1 MMIRMD
7 ELIKAITTALDMV
20 ESNLLGCSANHGKR
34 ISSLCASM
42 GRYLRMDDDTLSA
55 LTTCALFHD
64 NALTEYILSERPGD
78 EQDMNMLL
86 HCRYGQRNIGYLP
99 LKADSSG
106 FILYH
111 HERADGKGPFN
122 KVEGEFPLGAELIA
136 IADMVDVDHHLQKVS
151 LKRLPYIRK
160 EIARQ
165 AGTRFTRRAAD
176 TMLHILDEGMLIS
189 LREDRIEETAAKAI
203 PLWLVSIE
211 DTISLSVLAARI
223 INYKSM
229 YTMDHSTK
237 ISNIVWTMSGY
248 YDFDHE
254 LRAQIYLAAAL
265 HDIGKLNTPTG
276 ILEKPGILDEDEF
289 AQIKEHSICTYNLL
303 KNIVGFENICNW
315 ASNHHEKL
323 DGSGY
328 PFKKSGND
336 LDFVSRLLACADIY
350 EAVSAERPYHTS
362 RSHRDTMEILYEM
375 AHSRLIDEG
384 IVEDIDAVMGR
395 NYARPIVSG
404 IAPSL

>member
-1 MMIRMD
+1 MVIRMD

-42 GRYLRMDDDTLSA
+42 GRYLKLDDDALSA

-136 IADMVDVDHHLQKVS
+136 IADMVDVDYHLQKVS
-151 LKRLPYIRK
+151 LARLPAIKY
-160 EIARQ
+160 EISRQ

-176 TMLHILDEGMLIS
+176 AMLNILDEGMLVS
-189 LREDRIEETAAKAI
+189 LREDRIEETAARAI
-203 PLWLVSIE
+203 PVWIVNIE

-223 INYKSM
+223 INYKSI

-237 ISNIVWTMSGY
+237 ISNIIWTMSGHY
-248 YDFDHE
+248 NFDHE

-265 HDIGKLNTPTG
+265 HDIGKLNTPTS
-276 ILEKPGILDEDEF
+276 ILEKPGFLDKDEF
-289 AQIKEHSICTYNLL
+289 DRIKEHSICTYGLL

-315 ASNHHEKL
+315 ATNHHEKL

-328 PFKKSGND
+328 PFNKTED
-336 LDFVSRLLACADIY
+336 ELDFVSRLLACADIY
-350 EAVSAERPYHTS
+350 EAVSAERPYHSS
-362 RSHRDTMEILYEM
+362 RSHRDTMDILYDM
-375 AHSRLIDEG
+375 AHNRLIDEN
-384 IVEDIDAVMGR
+384 IVGDFDLVMGG

-404 IAPSL
+404 ASAF